1 MINPF
6 KNKKG
11 LGRGLS
17 SLIGDVDSKQ
27 LKNKASISSIIRN
40 KFQPRK
46 NFDKEKMEELTS
58 SIKERGIIQPI
69 IVRKSLDEIDKFEI
83 IAGERRWQAAQSAG
97 LHEVPIFEIEADNLK
112 SLEFAIVE
120 NVQRSDLN
128 PIEEAKGYKKLIDEF
143 NYDQDKVSKFIGKSR
158 AHVTNC
164 LRLLSLPHEVIMLIE
179 ENKIS
184 QGHAKVL
191 VGLDNAH
198 FLAKKIIEKKLSV
211 RQVENLIR
219 VLKSYKGK
227 GKISKNPNLV
237 SLESSIEEKTGI
249 KVFIR
254 NKKNNTGNVT
264 FEYKDLDQLN
274 RLVMVIK
281 KNYWLFCCVNYKI
294 WNNIKWICIIFFN
307 I

>member
-1 MINPF
+1 MMNPF
-6 KNKKG
+6 KTKKG

-17 SLIGDVDSKQ
+17 SLIGDTDSKPI
-27 LKNKASISSIIRN
+27 KNKISISSIIRN

-46 NFDKEKMEELTS
+46 IFDKEKMDELTN
-58 SIKERGIIQPI
+58 SIRERGIIQPI
-69 IVRKSLDEIDKFEI
+69 IVRKTSNQNDKFEI
-83 IAGERRWQAAQSAG
+83 IAGERRWQAAQNAG
-97 LHEVPIFEIEADNLK
+97 LHEVPVVEIEADNLK

-128 PIEEAKGYKKLIDEF
+128 PIEEAEGYKKLIDEF
-143 NYDQDKVSKFIGKSR
+143 DYDQDKVSKFIGKSR

-164 LRLLSLPHEVIMLIE
+164 IRLLSLPNEVVLLIE

-211 RQVENLIR
+211 RQAENLVR
-219 VLKSYKGK
+219 TLKNYKGK
-227 GKISKNPNLV
+227 NRSIKNSNIV

-249 KVFIR
+249 KVFIK
-254 NKKNNTGNVT
+254 NKKNNSGQVI

-274 RLVMVIK
+274 RLIMVIK
-281 KNYWLFCCVNYKI
+281 ANY
-294 WNNIKWICIIFFN
+294 
-307 I
+307 

>member
-1 MINPF
+1 MMNPF
-6 KNKKG
+6 KTKKG

-17 SLIGDVDSKQ
+17 SLIGDVDTKPI
-27 LKNKASISSIIRN
+27 KNKISISSITKN

-46 NFDKEKMEELTS
+46 NFDKEKMEELTN

-69 IVRKSLDEIDKFEI
+69 IVRKSSDQSDKFEI

-97 LHEVPIFEIEADNLK
+97 LHEVPVVEIEADNLK

-128 PIEEAKGYKKLIDEF
+128 PIEEAQGYKKLIDEF
-143 NYDQDKVSKFIGKSR
+143 NYDQEKVSKFIGKSR
-158 AHVTNC
+158 SHVTNC
-164 LRLLSLPHEVIMLIE
+164 LRLLSLPDEVILLIE
-179 ENKIS
+179 QYKIS

-191 VGLDNAH
+191 VGLDNAL

-211 RQVENLIR
+211 RQTENLIR
-219 VLKSYKGK
+219 TLKNYKGK
-227 GKISKNPNLV
+227 NKMIKNPNLV

-254 NKKNNTGNVT
+254 NKKNNAGQVT

-274 RLVMVIK
+274 RLIMVIK
-281 KNYWLFCCVNYKI
+281 ANY
-294 WNNIKWICIIFFN
+294 
-307 I
+307 

>member
-6 KNKKG
+6 KTKKG

-17 SLIGDVDSKQ
+17 SLIGDVDSKVV
-27 LKNKASISSIIRN
+27 KNKISISSIVKN
-40 KFQPRK
+40 KLQPRK
-46 NFDKEKMEELTS
+46 NFDKEKMYELTN
-58 SIKERGIIQPI
+58 SIRERGIIQPI
-69 IVRKSLDEIDKFEI
+69 IVRKSFDQSDKYEI
-83 IAGERRWQAAQSAG
+83 IAGERRWQAAQNAG
-97 LHEVPIFEIEADNLK
+97 LHEVPVFEIEADNLK

-164 LRLLSLPHEVIMLIE
+164 IRLLSLPKEVILLIE
-179 ENKIS
+179 EKKIS

-198 FLAKKIIEKKLSV
+198 FLAKKIVDKKLSV
-211 RQVENLIR
+211 RQAENLVR
-219 VLKSYKGK
+219 ALRNYKGK
-227 GKISKNPNLV
+227 NKIIKNPNIA
-237 SLESSIEEKTGI
+237 SLETSIEEKTGI

-254 NKKNNTGNVT
+254 NKKNNSGQVT

-274 RLVMVIK
+274 RLIMVIK
-281 KNYWLFCCVNYKI
+281 TNY
-294 WNNIKWICIIFFN
+294 
-307 I
+307 